1 MSNPTNPNPPS
12 NSPTPPTGATPSG
25 NPPAFPAAPP
35 SVPGAAP
42 PGSVGGDLMSN
53 TAWARM
59 FPGGATP
66 QQFRQFINTFMQ
78 MMIYQF
84 KQSDEQWQQA
94 QQRLKEVEE
103 GNDPDS

>member
-12 NSPTPPTGATPSG
+12 NSPISPTPPSLPPIPPGGATPPTS
-25 NPPAFPAAPP
+25 AA
-35 SVPGAAP
+35 G
-42 PGSVGGDLMSN
+42 GSEDLSN

-66 QQFRQFINTFMQ
+66 QQFRQFMNTFMQ
-78 MMIYQF
+78 MMIYEF
-84 KQSDEQWQQA
+84 KRSDEQWQQS
-94 QQRLKEVEE
+94 QQQLKQVEE